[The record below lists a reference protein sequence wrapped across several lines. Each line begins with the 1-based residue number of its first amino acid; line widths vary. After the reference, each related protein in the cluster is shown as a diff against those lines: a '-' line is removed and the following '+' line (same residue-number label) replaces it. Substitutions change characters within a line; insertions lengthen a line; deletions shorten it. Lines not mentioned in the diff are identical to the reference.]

1 MCKTN
6 KQTLLAWASLV
17 SILFVGVIWREGAS
31 AANFTEASMRLNR
44 MKKSTIDNQILV
56 VVKPATLATEGKVVI
71 TFSSGFTVDATP
83 ANITASVTGIP
94 ATYQGETLTAWPT
107 IGATASAV
115 SDKTVTFSSGDLS
128 VGTLYGFYITAGI
141 DNPSTAGSNLTQTIA
156 TQTAAS
162 ASIDSTDVAVA
173 ILDDDQVVI
182 TASVPP
188 ILTFA
193 LGANSD
199 AFTTELSTSSIVSTS
214 GVSVTIGTNAQSGW
228 IAWLKSANT
237 SLDSATALETI
248 ETSGS
253 VDDVCTTLT
262 NGSDFYQLDVNLT
275 TDSGI
280 GDGTVTVAPEYDCG
294 ETAGGTYSSDFQQI
308 ASSDGTTA
316 GDIVTLVAKA
326 TISAVKAA
334 ATDYTDIWT
343 VVGAGNF

>member
-1 MCKTN
+1 MCKNN
-6 KQTLLAWASLV
+6 KMTTAWFFLLSIFLIGVAWYGKV
-17 SILFVGVIWREGAS
+17 S

-44 MKKSTIDNQILV
+44 MKKSITDNQILV
-56 VVKPATLATEGKVVI
+56 VVKPATVATEGKIVV
-71 TFSSGFTVDATP
+71 TFSSGFSVDSTP
-83 ANITASVTGIP
+83 ANITASVTGLP
-94 ATYQGETLTAWPT
+94 STYQGETLTAWPT

-128 VGTLYGFYITAGI
+128 VGTLYGFYITAGV
-141 DNPSTAGSNLTQTIA
+141 DNPSSAGSSLSQTIA
-156 TQTAAS
+156 TQTAAG
-162 ASIDSTDVAVA
+162 ASIDSSDVAVA

-199 AFTTELSTSSIVSTS
+199 TFATDLSTSSIVSTS
-214 GVSVTIGTNAQSGW
+214 GVSVTVGTNAQSGW

-237 SLDSATALETI
+237 SLDSATTLETI

-253 VDDVCTTLT
+253 VDDACTTLS

-275 TDSGI
+275 SDSGT
-280 GDGTVTVAPEYDCG
+280 GDGTVTVASEYDCG
-294 ETAGGTYSSDFQQI
+294 ASAGGTYSADFQQI
-308 ASSDGTTA
+308 ASGSGTTA

-334 ATDYTDIWT
+334 ATNYTDTWT